1 MKADRRVLVGG
12 KGVLVS
18 LCHTAPD
25 TSCMYRQ
32 KDQTVELRFR
42 TDLLVLIRAV
52 PVQMWQS
59 ALLGP
64 KFPILR
70 VNRRIGIL
78 LATNERQDC
87 MPVR

>member
-32 KDQTVELRFR
+32 KDQTVESRFR
-42 TDLLVLIRAV
+42 TDLLVMIRAV
-52 PVQMWQS
+52 PVQM
-59 ALLGP
+59 
-64 KFPILR
+64 
-70 VNRRIGIL
+70 
-78 LATNERQDC
+78 
-87 MPVR
+87 